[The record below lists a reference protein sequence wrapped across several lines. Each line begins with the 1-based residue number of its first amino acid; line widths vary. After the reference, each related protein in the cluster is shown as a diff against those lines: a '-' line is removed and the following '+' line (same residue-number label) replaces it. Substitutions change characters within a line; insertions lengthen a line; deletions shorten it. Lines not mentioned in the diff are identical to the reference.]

1 MNINENICF
10 IEGLVTDT
18 INVASDNRTPS
29 DMISLR
35 ESRNLNIIK
44 QRQIYVR
51 LIPGAFSKINNIDI
65 FSTEFYSKSEEYV
78 SQSLFKPYDD
88 KTKPKVKNLSS
99 NPLIYRQSLGND
111 MSEDFDDL
119 FTYPFED
126 RENFNTAKEISS
138 YRFYINAYN
147 IQGLKQSISVLGTLE
162 EIDGAVIIEKNI
174 KGISAQLG
182 IKDSRDRST
191 IISDKFDPS
200 DELKEAFLDE
210 EIENIDVGTG
220 LIKRNFKY
228 ENKII
233 NGSLYT
239 VLVTDEGSY
248 SFVSKST
255 PKICYFNK
263 ENNNITPFD
272 DNITKDNN
280 FVISARGYDSDNNSG
295 VSVVSFPGEVN

>member
-18 INVASDNRTPS
+18 ISVASDNRTPS

-162 EIDGAVIIEKNI
+162 EIDGSVIIEKNI

-191 IISDKFDPS
+191 IISDTFDPS

-220 LIKRNFKY
+220 LSKRNFKY

-280 FVISARGYDSDNNSG
+280 FVMSARGYDSDNNSG